1 MSESIQ
7 STKSKTRI
15 FSVSN
20 QKGGVG
26 KTTTTVNL
34 ATALAALQKKVLIVD
49 LDPQGNATVSV
60 GLKRVQG
67 DKNSYTV
74 LTGRNSIEESVQE
87 TIIPYLHVLPASKE
101 LLGMDIE
108 LASVQMPQFF
118 LKKALEDTQAYDY
131 IFIDCP
137 PAVGLLTMN
146 ALVASDNVIIPVQC
160 EYLALEGVADLMKTI
175 EKIKKNFNQ
184 SLTVHGI
191 VMTMY
196 DGRSNLSKSVVGDV
210 KDFFGSKVYD
220 TVIPRNVRIPE
231 APSHGKPVMLYDFRS
246 VGAQSYIQLASE
258 VLKREK
264 ELLKG

>member
-1 MSESIQ
+1 MN
-7 STKSKTRI
+7 KKTRI
-15 FSVSN
+15 FAVSN

-26 KTTTTVNL
+26 KTTTSVDL
-34 ATALAALQKKVLIVD
+34 ATALAALHKKVLIVD

-60 GLKRVQG
+60 GLHRIQG
-67 DKNSYTV
+67 YKNSYTV
-74 LTGRNSIEESVQE
+74 MTGRDTVMDSVKH
-87 TIIPYLHVLPASKE
+87 TLIPYLDVLPASQE

-108 LASVQMPQFF
+108 LAGIGQPQFF
-118 LKKALEDTQAYDY
+118 LKKALSADLDYDY

-146 ALVASDNVIIPVQC
+146 ALVAADCVIIPVQC

-175 EKIKKNFNQ
+175 EKIKRNFNPKL
-184 SLTVHGI
+184 SLHGI

-210 KDFFGSKVYD
+210 RAYFGDKVYN

-246 VGAQSYIQLASE
+246 VGAQSYINLASE
-258 VLKREK
+258 VMKREMAMMTNSD
-264 ELLKG
+264 LKQAM

>member
-1 MSESIQ
+1 MNN
-7 STKSKTRI
+7 KPRI
-15 FSVSN
+15 FCVSN

-26 KTTTTVNL
+26 KTTTTINL
-34 ATALAALQKKVLIVD
+34 ATALAALEKKVLVID

-60 GLKRVQG
+60 GLKRQQG
-67 DKNSYTV
+67 AKNSYTV
-74 LTGRNSIEESVQE
+74 LTGRDRLGDSVVE
-87 TIIPYLHVLPASKE
+87 TNIPFLFLLPASKE

-108 LASVQMPQFF
+108 LAGVEKPQFF
-118 LKKALEDTQAYDY
+118 LQKALSQTDQFDY

-175 EKIKKNFNQ
+175 ERVKRNFNPNL
-184 SLTVHGI
+184 SVHGI
-191 VMTMY
+191 VMTMF
-196 DGRSNLSKSVVGDV
+196 DVRSNLSKSVVSDV
-210 KDFFGSKVYD
+210 KEFFGRMVYD

-231 APSHGKPVMLYDFRS
+231 APSYGKPVMLYDFKS
-246 VGAQSYIQLASE
+246 VGAQSYIRLAAE

-264 ELLKG
+264 ELICHG

>member
-1 MSESIQ
+1 MGKQ
-7 STKSKTRI
+7 PRI

-26 KTTTTVNL
+26 KTTTTINL
-34 ATALAALQKKVLIVD
+34 ATALAALEKKVLVVD

-60 GLKRVQG
+60 GAQRRQG
-67 DKNSYTV
+67 GQNSYTV
-74 LTGRNSIEESVQE
+74 LTGQEPLASAVQK
-87 TIIPYLHVLPASKE
+87 TDIPCLSVLPASKE

-108 LASVQMPQFF
+108 LAEVDKPQFY
-118 LKKALEDTQAYDY
+118 LKNALANADEYDY

-146 ALVASDNVIIPVQC
+146 ALVASQQVIVPVQC

-175 EKIKKNFNQ
+175 EKIKTNFNPE
-184 SLTVHGI
+184 LNLHGI
-191 VMTMY
+191 VLTMF
-196 DGRSNLSKSVVGDV
+196 DGRSNLSKAIVSDV
-210 KDFFGSKVYD
+210 RDFFGDKVYE
-220 TVIPRNVRIPE
+220 TLIPRNVRIPE

-246 VGAQSYIQLASE
+246 VGAQSYIRLAAE

-264 ELLKG
+264 ELIDGED